1 MIILNFIRKLF
12 ENKALK
18 SIGAKTAKSI
28 MFRVFG
34 VGFLLLITLSFAVYV
49 VEVNIPDANITTPEK
64 ALWWGWVTST
74 TVGYGD
80 FYPTSLIGR
89 VLGAVTMV
97 FGIALTGIVTGNIA
111 TFLIG
116 KQLKEQKGLTTMKRL
131 KKHFIICGWK
141 REMASYL
148 HDIMQKNKEFEDFNT
163 VLINTVDPAYIDDL
177 KSDKQ
182 FKNINYVSGDY
193 VDERVLERANIKEA
207 RKILVLHDE
216 ETRASVQEIDSRTV
230 MAIFTAKALNK
241 RIYACAELKDAKF
254 NRYLE
259 LSNCDEIV
267 LSSEY
272 NKSLIANASAG
283 SGISHI
289 ISSLLDADSSAS
301 IVVEDIPK
309 SYIGKTYKEL
319 KIYFAQNEQSI
330 LIGILENTG
339 NFFERKKAALREAQK
354 TPDISKLVD
363 NLKFVKHMEPNKPV
377 INPGADYVLQDYT
390 KCILIVGR
398 T

>member
-1 MIILNFIRKLF
+1 
-12 ENKALK
+12 
-18 SIGAKTAKSI
+18 

-34 VGFLLLITLSFAVYV
+34 IGLLIIISFSVAVFFI
-49 VEVNIPDANITTPEK
+49 EVQDPASNIDSYGVSV
-64 ALWWGWVTST
+64 WWAWVTST

-80 FYPTSLIGR
+80 YSPVTPAGR
-89 VLGAVTMV
+89 VLGALMMV

-116 KQLKEQKGLTTMKRL
+116 QQLKEQRGLRSMDKI

-148 HDIMQKNKEFEDFNT
+148 HDIMQKNREYADYST
-163 VLINTVDPAYIDDL
+163 ILINDVDPKFVEDL
-177 KSDKQ
+177 KSSKQ
-182 FKNINYVSGDY
+182 FKNLNYIAGDY

-216 ETRASVQEIDSRTV
+216 SIKASIQEVDSRTV

-241 RIYACAELKDAKF
+241 RIYTCAELKDSKF

-259 LSNCDEIV
+259 LSGCDEIV

-272 NKSLIANASAG
+272 NKSLIANASSG

-301 IVVEDIPK
+301 VVVEDIPK
-309 SYIGKTYKEL
+309 EYIGKAYSEL
-319 KIYFAQNEQSI
+319 KEYYLKNDQSI
-330 LIGILENTG
+330 LFGILENTG
-339 NFFERKKAALREAQK
+339 NFFERRKSALREAQK

-363 NLKFVKHMEPNKPV
+363 NLKDVKEMEPNKPI
-377 INPGADYVLQDYT
+377 INPSLNYIIQDYSR
-390 KCILIVGR
+390 CMLIVGR
-398 T
+398 TS